1 MPNTKKIY
9 ADDPLIKFVTTQLS
23 AERSK
28 QQIDGVLAE
37 YQVKDVYW
45 HWNPPQ
51 DIYVMFKIEE
61 TIDDVPMLVSVR
73 VDCPTIWNR
82 ARTRRRPFT
91 QEEINLSVSMRAMY
105 HFIYTHLNTAYAMQ
119 SSKIVAFLPFIQTN
133 VEGQVLKD
141 ILLPR
146 LNNVAAL
153 ENKLKQPNEKQVV
166 DADYEVKPAEG

>member
-1 MPNTKKIY
+1 MPNTKKVY
-9 ADDPLIKFVTTQLS
+9 ADDPLIKFTTTQLS

-45 HWNPPQ
+45 HWNPPH

-61 TIDDVPMLVSVR
+61 TVDDVPLMVSVR
-73 VDCPTIWNR
+73 VDCPAIWNR

-105 HFIYTHLNTAYAMQ
+105 HFIYTHLNNAYAMQ
-119 SSKIVAFLPFIQTN
+119 SSKVVAFLPYIQTN
-133 VEGQVLKD
+133 QEGKTLKD
-141 ILLPR
+141 LLIPK
-146 LNNVAAL
+146 LSNLPAL
-153 ENKLKQPNEKQVV
+153 ETKIAPENNEKVI
-166 DADYEVKPAEG
+166 DAEYTSQE